1 MMNNKDL
8 KIMAE
13 GLIAT
18 MESAGNKSIK
28 IQNEG
33 LKTVVKKDGS
43 PVTNG
48 DWKLIKFLQKKL
60 VS

>member
-1 MMNNKDL
+1 MNSKDL
-8 KIMAE
+8 KIIAE

-18 MESAGNKSIK
+18 VESAGNKSIK

-33 LKTVVKKDGS
+33 LKTTIKKMDLQL
-43 PVTNG
+43 PMVI
-48 DWKLIKFLQKKL
+48 WKLIKFLQKKL